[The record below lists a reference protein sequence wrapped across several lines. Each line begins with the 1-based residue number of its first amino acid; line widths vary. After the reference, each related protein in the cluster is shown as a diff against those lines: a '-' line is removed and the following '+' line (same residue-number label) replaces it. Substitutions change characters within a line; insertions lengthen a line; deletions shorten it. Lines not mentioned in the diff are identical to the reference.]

1 MNRLGHTK
9 PIGPLVAEEIRAE
22 MARNSM
28 TISHL
33 AQQLPMSRSTLSRKL
48 NQTGDFTPG
57 ELSQISAAIGIP
69 ASDLM
74 RRAEDRRAAKVA

>member
-1 MNRLGHTK
+1 MNRLGHIK

-57 ELSQISAAIGIP
+57 ELSQISAAIGTP